1 MSPGRL
7 APMEPVAPNPTFAT
21 SAELAQHVRDA
32 LAAKYERPLV
42 IELDDRRVAVLDGKP
57 LTFARGVM
65 LGVYGEEVAAL
76 IEPLDISSLPWH
88 AVPSDGLR
96 LWRQH
101 GLDEA
106 DGELVTELEAGDPAV
121 QLIVADDGG
130 WQLVRTLDGAQGWI
144 RTRDLGPALS
154 STDLPDVS
162 RVQATDIVAPDRLAT
177 EAVALLDT
185 PYVWGGAT
193 DAGVDC
199 SGIVQRSAWRASQV
213 WLPRHSRALLRVG
226 ARVGPS
232 AAKQAGDIY
241 VLQRDPAT
249 IDAEQAAQAAAQAE
263 VERLERK
270 VPVTGPAVHP
280 LHVAIALG
288 DGRVLHASRDALR
301 VVTEPEAELLARYR
315 VLGVRRLGPTAPKD
329 SA

>member
-1 MSPGRL
+1 
-7 APMEPVAPNPTFAT
+7 MEPAAPIPTFDT
-21 SAELAQHVRDA
+21 SAEFAAHVREA
-32 LAAKYERPLV
+32 LAAHYARPLV
-42 IELDDRRVAVLDGKP
+42 IELRDRRVAVPAGKP
-57 LTFARGVM
+57 LTFARTAM
-65 LGVYGEEVAAL
+65 LGTHGEDVAAL
-76 IEPLDISSLPWH
+76 IEPLDVSTMPWH
-88 AVPSDGLR
+88 AVPAGGLR

-101 GLDEA
+101 GLDET

-121 QLIVADDGG
+121 QLIVAEDGG
-130 WQLVRTLDGAQGWI
+130 WQLVRALDGAQGWI
-144 RTRDLGPALS
+144 RTRDLGAALS
-154 STDLPDVS
+154 PPDQPDVS
-162 RVQATDIVAPDRLAT
+162 RLQATDTVDAGRLAA
-177 EAVALLDT
+177 EALALLDT

-199 SGIVQRSAWRASQV
+199 SGIVQRAAWRAARV
-213 WLPRHSRALLRVG
+213 WLPRHSRALLRAG
-226 ARVGPS
+226 SRVSPS
-232 AAKQAGDIY
+232 AAKRAGDIF

-249 IDAEQAAQAAAQAE
+249 VDAELAAQAAAQAE
-263 VERLERK
+263 VERLERR

-315 VLGVRRLGPTAPKD
+315 VLGVRRLGPTTSKD